1 MKVSVTTIDLS
12 ELDVDLL
19 LIPVRQEMT
28 SEERD
33 LLRKA
38 LGGAYAKAEMDLDG
52 TFSKS
57 AVVYPEGQ
65 RAKRV
70 AVIGMGKTEDLDAE
84 RLRRVAGSGAEI
96 AGRFN
101 AETVAL
107 HVPETDVEPE
117 TASQALVEGFL
128 MAGYRFDRYRTN
140 SDDKGSEV
148 QRLVLH
154 STSQDRA
161 SRRGADRGRVIAE
174 SVATARDL
182 VNMSPDE
189 KTATLLSRFIEKSAK
204 KHGYSASVWDK
215 SLIEEEK
222 MGGILAVNRGSTEPP
237 TFTILEWYP
246 ENAANS
252 RPVVLVGKGVVFDTG
267 GLSLKPT
274 KDSMDHMKADMAGAA
289 AVVGAME
296 AIARLELPINV
307 VAFIPATD
315 NRPGENAYVPGEVV
329 RMHSGATVEVLNTD
343 AEGRML
349 LADALSYAKTYKPSL
364 VIDIATLTGAQVVA
378 LGSEV
383 AAVMTNDDADASK
396 RLDAMEAAG
405 HRSGELVHR
414 LPLFQFYKDLLKSDV
429 ADLKNI
435 GGSEAG
441 TITAGK
447 FLEHFTDYPWVHI
460 DIAGPAFISSAKPYR
475 PKGGTGFGVRLIVD
489 YLREQA
495 NPRRGKQG

>member
-19 LIPVRQEMT
+19 LIPVGHEI
-28 SEERD
+28 SSDERT
-33 LLRKA
+33 LLKTA
-38 LGGAYAKAEMDLDG
+38 LGETYGRAEVDISG
-52 TFSKS
+52 VFQKT
-57 AVVYPEGQ
+57 AVIYPDGQ
-65 RAKRV
+65 RARRV
-70 AVIGMGKTEDLDAE
+70 AVIGMGRADEVDAE
-84 RLRRVAGSGAEI
+84 RLRRVAAVGAEV
-96 AGRFN
+96 ARRYN

-107 HVPETDVEPE
+107 HVPETSVEPE
-117 TASQALVEGFL
+117 AGSQALVEGFL
-128 MAGYRFDRYRTN
+128 MAGYRFDRYRTTAEE
-140 SDDKGSEV
+140 GASEV

-161 SRRGADRGRVIAE
+161 SRRGADRGRIIAE

-182 VNMSPDE
+182 VNLSPDE
-189 KTATLLSRFIEKSAK
+189 KTATLLSRLIEKSAK
-204 KHGYSASVWDK
+204 KHGYTASVWDR

-222 MGGILAVNRGSTEPP
+222 MGGLLAVNRGSTEPP
-237 TFTILEWYP
+237 TFTVMEWYP
-246 ENAANS
+246 ENAVNS
-252 RPVVLVGKGVVFDTG
+252 RPIVLVGKGVVFDTG

-289 AVVGAME
+289 AVVGIME
-296 AIARLELPINV
+296 AVARLEIPLSV

-329 RMHSGATVEVLNTD
+329 RMHSGTTVEVLNTD

-383 AAVMTNDDADASK
+383 AAVMTNDDSDAA
-396 RLDAMEAAG
+396 RRIEAIEAAG
-405 HRSGELVHR
+405 RRSGELVHR
-414 LPLFQFYKDLLKSDV
+414 LPLYDFYKEMLKSDV

-435 GGSEAG
+435 GGREAG

-447 FLEHFTDYPWVHI
+447 FLEHFTDYPWMHI
-460 DIAGPAFISSAKPYR
+460 DIAGPAFLSSEKPYR
-475 PKGGTGFGVRLIVD
+475 PKGGTGFGVRLVIE

-495 NPRRGKQG
+495 NPRRGK